1 MNKNLM
7 TATMVGVAIT
17 SVLSTVGEAEATSGR
32 KMKVCNT
39 NSLKI
44 LSRQDQNKTVEVLSE
59 GSVVTIIESMKNQPG
74 WYYVQTSSGKKG
86 VCSGLYLKSVGS
98 QTQSAYYT
106 KTKLNLRKGMGT
118 QHAVLKYMPA
128 GAKVELIETYGNGW
142 AKIKYSGTEGYC
154 SANYLEKRSTSNQS
168 TQSTQSSTKTY
179 YATTNGLN
187 IRTGVGTSYPIYK
200 TINAGTSVEVITNRK
215 DGWSEIKMDAKKLYV
230 NTSYLSTTKPSSQSS
245 TKTYYATTNGLNI
258 RTGVGVSY
266 SIYKTINTGD
276 SVEVITNR
284 KDGWSEIKMDG
295 KKLYVN
301 TSYLSTTK
309 PQSTRYPY
317 VITSTTTTTKSN
329 SNSIKN
335 VINAFKKIDGKIIN
349 PGQTFS
355 YLGTIGGITKA
366 NGFIES
372 TVISGG
378 KPSTGIGGGICLGST
393 AIHNAVMKS
402 GLTVTERRNHSLPSS
417 YVSKGMDAMVTS
429 SSNLDYKFKNTSK
442 YPIRIRAYVSNGQA
456 VVKLES
462 TGDITGGYTFKPEAE
477 VSADGLKATTTVWKM
492 KDGKKISVHQK
503 FYSSYRSA

>member
-17 SVLSTVGEAEATSGR
+17 SVLSTVGEAEATSGT

-44 LSRQDQNKTVEVLSE
+44 LSRQDQKKTIEVLSE

-118 QHAVLKYMPA
+118 QHAVLKYMSA
-128 GAKVELIETYGNGW
+128 GAKVELIQTYGNGW
-142 AKIKYSGTEGYC
+142 AKVKYSGTEGYC
-154 SANYLEKRSTSNQS
+154 SANYLEKRNTSNQS
-168 TQSTQSSTKTY
+168 TQ
-179 YATTNGLN
+179 
-187 IRTGVGTSYPIYK
+187 
-200 TINAGTSVEVITNRK
+200 NA
-215 DGWSEIKMDAKKLYV
+215 
-230 NTSYLSTTKPSSQSS
+230 QSS

-309 PQSTRYPY
+309 PQSTQYPY

-378 KPSTGIGGGICLGST
+378 KPSAGIGGGICLGST

-402 GLTVTERRNHSLPSS
+402 GITVVERRNHSLPSS

-477 VSADGLKATTTVWKM
+477 VSADGLKAITTVWKM
-492 KDGKKISVHQK
+492 KDGKKISAHQK

>member
-17 SVLSTVGEAEATSGR
+17 SVLSTVGEVEATSGT

-44 LSRQDQNKTVEVLSE
+44 LSRQDQKKTVEVLSE

-86 VCSGLYLKSVGS
+86 VCSGLYLKSIGS
-98 QTQSAYYT
+98 QTQSTYYT

-128 GAKVELIETYGNGW
+128 GAKVELIQTHSNGW
-142 AKIKYSGTEGYC
+142 AKVKYSGTEGYC
-154 SANYLEKRSTSNQS
+154 SASYLEKRNISNQT
-168 TQSTQSSTKTY
+168 TQ
-179 YATTNGLN
+179 
-187 IRTGVGTSYPIYK
+187 
-200 TINAGTSVEVITNRK
+200 
-215 DGWSEIKMDAKKLYV
+215 
-230 NTSYLSTTKPSSQSS
+230 NTQSS

-276 SVEVITNR
+276 SVEVIINR

-309 PQSTRYPY
+309 PQSTQYPY

-335 VINAFKKIDGKIIN
+335 IINAFKKIDGKIIN

-393 AIHNAVMKS
+393 AIHDAVMKS
-402 GLTVTERRNHSLPSS
+402 GLTVVERRNHSLPSS

-442 YPIRIRAYVSNGQA
+442 YPIRICAYVSNGQA

-477 VSADGLKATTTVWKM
+477 VSADGLKAITTVWKM
-492 KDGKKISVHQK
+492 KDGKKISAHQK

>member
-17 SVLSTVGEAEATSGR
+17 SVLSTVGEVEATSGT

-44 LSRQDQNKTVEVLSE
+44 LSRQDQKKTVEVLSE

-128 GAKVELIETYGNGW
+128 GAKVELIQTYSNGW
-142 AKIKYSGTEGYC
+142 AKVKYSGTEGYC
-154 SANYLEKRSTSNQS
+154 SASYLEKRNISNQT
-168 TQSTQSSTKTY
+168 TQ
-179 YATTNGLN
+179 
-187 IRTGVGTSYPIYK
+187 
-200 TINAGTSVEVITNRK
+200 
-215 DGWSEIKMDAKKLYV
+215 
-230 NTSYLSTTKPSSQSS
+230 NTQSS

-301 TSYLSTTK
+301 TSYLSITK
-309 PQSTRYPY
+309 PQSTQYPY

-378 KPSTGIGGGICLGST
+378 KPSAGIGGGICLGST

-402 GLTVTERRNHSLPSS
+402 GLTVVERRNHSLPSS

>member
-17 SVLSTVGEAEATSGR
+17 SVLSTVGEVEATSGT

-44 LSRQDQNKTVEVLSE
+44 LSRQDQKKTVEVLSE

-106 KTKLNLRKGMGT
+106 KTKLNLRKGMRT

-128 GAKVELIETYGNGW
+128 GAKVELIQTYSNGW
-142 AKIKYSGTEGYC
+142 AKVKYSGTEGYC
-154 SANYLEKRSTSNQS
+154 SASYLEKRNISNQT
-168 TQSTQSSTKTY
+168 TQ
-179 YATTNGLN
+179 
-187 IRTGVGTSYPIYK
+187 
-200 TINAGTSVEVITNRK
+200 
-215 DGWSEIKMDAKKLYV
+215 
-230 NTSYLSTTKPSSQSS
+230 NTQSS

-301 TSYLSTTK
+301 TSYLSITK
-309 PQSTRYPY
+309 PQSTQYPY

-393 AIHNAVMKS
+393 AIHDAVMKS
-402 GLTVTERRNHSLPSS
+402 GLTVVERRNHSLPSS

-442 YPIRIRAYVSNGQA
+442 YPIRICAYVSNGQA

-477 VSADGLKATTTVWKM
+477 VSADGLKAITTVWKM
-492 KDGKKISVHQK
+492 KDGKKISAHQK

>member
-17 SVLSTVGEAEATSGR
+17 SVLSTVGEVEATSGT

-44 LSRQDQNKTVEVLSE
+44 LSRQDQKKTVEVLSE

-128 GAKVELIETYGNGW
+128 GAKVELIQTHSNGW
-142 AKIKYSGTEGYC
+142 AKVKYSGTEGYC
-154 SANYLEKRSTSNQS
+154 SASYLEKRNISNQT
-168 TQSTQSSTKTY
+168 TQ
-179 YATTNGLN
+179 
-187 IRTGVGTSYPIYK
+187 
-200 TINAGTSVEVITNRK
+200 
-215 DGWSEIKMDAKKLYV
+215 
-230 NTSYLSTTKPSSQSS
+230 NTQSS

-276 SVEVITNR
+276 SVEVIINR

-309 PQSTRYPY
+309 PQSTQYPY

-378 KPSTGIGGGICLGST
+378 KPSAGIGGGICLGST

-402 GLTVTERRNHSLPSS
+402 GITVVERRNHSLPSS

>member
-17 SVLSTVGEAEATSGR
+17 SVLSTVGEVEATSGT

-44 LSRQDQNKTVEVLSE
+44 LSRQDQKKTVEVLSE

-86 VCSGLYLKSVGS
+86 VCSGLYLKSIGS

-128 GAKVELIETYGNGW
+128 GAKVELIQTYSNGW
-142 AKIKYSGTEGYC
+142 AKVKYSGTEGYC
-154 SANYLEKRSTSNQS
+154 SASYLEKRNISNQT
-168 TQSTQSSTKTY
+168 TQ
-179 YATTNGLN
+179 
-187 IRTGVGTSYPIYK
+187 
-200 TINAGTSVEVITNRK
+200 
-215 DGWSEIKMDAKKLYV
+215 
-230 NTSYLSTTKPSSQSS
+230 NTQSS

-301 TSYLSTTK
+301 TSYLSITK
-309 PQSTRYPY
+309 PQSTQYPY

-378 KPSTGIGGGICLGST
+378 KPSAGIGGGICLGST

-402 GLTVTERRNHSLPSS
+402 GITVVERRNHSLPSS

>member
-17 SVLSTVGEAEATSGR
+17 SVLSTVGEVEATSGT

-44 LSRQDQNKTVEVLSE
+44 LSRQDQKKTVEVLSE

-86 VCSGLYLKSVGS
+86 VCSGLYLKSIGS

-128 GAKVELIETYGNGW
+128 GAKVELIQTYSNGW
-142 AKIKYSGTEGYC
+142 AKVKYSGTEGYC
-154 SANYLEKRSTSNQS
+154 SASYLEKRNISNQT
-168 TQSTQSSTKTY
+168 TQ
-179 YATTNGLN
+179 
-187 IRTGVGTSYPIYK
+187 
-200 TINAGTSVEVITNRK
+200 
-215 DGWSEIKMDAKKLYV
+215 
-230 NTSYLSTTKPSSQSS
+230 NTQSS

-309 PQSTRYPY
+309 PQSTQYPY

-378 KPSTGIGGGICLGST
+378 KPSAGIGGGICLGST

-402 GLTVTERRNHSLPSS
+402 GITVVERRNHSLPSS

>member
-17 SVLSTVGEAEATSGR
+17 SVLSTVGEVEATSGT

-44 LSRQDQNKTVEVLSE
+44 LSRQDQKKTVEVLSE

-128 GAKVELIETYGNGW
+128 GAKVELIQTYSNGW
-142 AKIKYSGTEGYC
+142 AKVKYSGTEGYC
-154 SANYLEKRSTSNQS
+154 SASYLEKRNISNQT
-168 TQSTQSSTKTY
+168 TQNTQSSTKT
-179 YATTNGLN
+179 N
-187 IRTGVGTSYPIYK
+187 
-200 TINAGTSVEVITNRK
+200 
-215 DGWSEIKMDAKKLYV
+215 
-230 NTSYLSTTKPSSQSS
+230 
-245 TKTYYATTNGLNI
+245 YATTNGLNI

-266 SIYKTINTGD
+266 SIYKTINAGD

-301 TSYLSTTK
+301 TSYLSITK
-309 PQSTRYPY
+309 PQSTQYPY

-378 KPSTGIGGGICLGST
+378 KPSAGIGGGICLGST
-393 AIHNAVMKS
+393 AIHNAVIKS
-402 GLTVTERRNHSLPSS
+402 GLTVVERRNHSLPSS

>member
-17 SVLSTVGEAEATSGR
+17 SVLSTVGEVEATSGT

-44 LSRQDQNKTVEVLSE
+44 LSRQDQKKTVEVLSE
-59 GSVVTIIESMKNQPG
+59 GSVVTTIESMKNQPG

-128 GAKVELIETYGNGW
+128 GAKVELIQTYSNGW
-142 AKIKYSGTEGYC
+142 AKVKYSGTEGYC
-154 SANYLEKRSTSNQS
+154 SASYLEKRNISNQT
-168 TQSTQSSTKTY
+168 TQ
-179 YATTNGLN
+179 
-187 IRTGVGTSYPIYK
+187 
-200 TINAGTSVEVITNRK
+200 
-215 DGWSEIKMDAKKLYV
+215 
-230 NTSYLSTTKPSSQSS
+230 NTQSS

-309 PQSTRYPY
+309 PQSTQYPY

-378 KPSTGIGGGICLGST
+378 KPSAGIGGGICLGST

-402 GLTVTERRNHSLPSS
+402 GITVVERRNHSLPSS